1 MSRRTGSRARRDTAP
16 PIATIK
22 SHLTEYILSD
32 VVGVQ
37 GFAGSSLQLG
47 ACRRNRVF
55 WALSQHCPNR
65 SSLSSVRSSVR
76 WSLGNVATRSSPTPT
91 QIQHRPS
98 RSLIVTIGSDERSE
112 ARSNQPTDRV
122 ASSRRRD
129 RCVRADRVATTASL
143 RAALFSLSTVLE
155 ESRSE
160 VHARARGRARCDHR
174 ARRVV

>member
-1 MSRRTGSRARRDTAP
+1 MGHTARTRAQRDTTPPGCDHQVPLNRIHIIRRCRGAAASLELPQARRRSPAKSGLQALRKAARDFRP
-16 PIATIK
+16 WAT
-22 SHLTEYILSD
+22 S
-32 VVGVQ
+32 G
-37 GFAGSSLQLG
+37 
-47 ACRRNRVF
+47 
-55 WALSQHCPNR
+55 PNR
-65 SSLSSVRSSVR
+65 LPVP
-76 WSLGNVATRSSPTPT
+76 AH
-91 QIQHRPS
+91 IQHRPS